1 MCRGRKT
8 ANPKIEGVAM
18 IPEWARLA
26 FAGALA
32 GTFTKTSVAPMERV
46 KMLMQLQSQ
55 REAAGGKAFSGSA
68 ISLAKRILAN
78 EGYRVNLKHHSRV
91 VTIDS
96 SLTAG
101 VVLLSLSRQALY
113 RGNGANVVRIIPNYG
128 LKFMFND
135 TFKNIVKRPGQQ
147 TKDLSVLQLLS
158 CRHQFTPSI

>member
-1 MCRGRKT
+1 
-8 ANPKIEGVAM
+8 
-18 IPEWARLA
+18 
-26 FAGALA
+26 
-32 GTFTKTSVAPMERV
+32 MERV

-96 SLTAG
+96 SLTAC

-135 TFKNIVKRPGQQ
+135 TFKNIVKRPGSKLK
-147 TKDLSVLQLLS
+147 TSASFSSSPAGTNLPPLFDPIPPPIRLY
-158 CRHQFTPSI
+158 CIPM